1 MWGAWESVDWR
12 VGRRVRDTD
21 GTWRSVKRV
30 LVRQKLQ
37 AMRVMY
43 FLAVLGWVLLGIGCF
58 VALCLLF
65 GSWMSRT
72 TISETCRDYGCDG
85 GDSLLSVITG

>member
-1 MWGAWESVDWR
+1 MRR

-21 GTWRSVKRV
+21 GAWRPMKRV

-37 AMRVMY
+37 AARVMY
-43 FLAVLGWVLLGIGCF
+43 FLAVLGWVLLGIGCS

-72 TISETCRDYGCDG
+72 MISETCRDYGCDG
-85 GDSLLSVITG
+85 GDSLLSVITR

>member
-1 MWGAWESVDWR
+1 MSESGLARGGTWQVLTAR
-12 VGRRVRDTD
+12 G
-21 GTWRSVKRV
+21 GTWRRV
-30 LVRQKLQ
+30 ERVFVRQKLQ
-37 AMRVMY
+37 AARVMY
-43 FLAVLGWVLLGIGCF
+43 FLAVLGWVLLGIGCS

-72 TISETCRDYGCDG
+72 MISKTCRDYGCDG